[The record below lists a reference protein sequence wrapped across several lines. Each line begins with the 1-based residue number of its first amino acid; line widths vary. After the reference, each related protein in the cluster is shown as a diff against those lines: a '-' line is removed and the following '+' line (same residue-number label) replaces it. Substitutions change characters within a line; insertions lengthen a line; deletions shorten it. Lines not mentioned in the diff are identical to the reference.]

1 MTEETTLKGFW
12 WTPDAPDRR
21 CFGVLTQTEKA
32 IELVCHSDRGEDD
45 VLKDTPAGTVHGKD
59 EKGRPVT
66 LLVTSRVGST
76 SPGGLETIRLHAGYV
91 LVGVHVTDKDAI
103 RVQSVVLKIQHLY
116 GWLGAT
122 GFNRQL
128 SGRLGVEG
136 VHLTIPYDSPD
147 KIRHVVREG
156 LTVTFGVDT
165 NYSATIQAQ
174 SIYEDS
180 YVYVTQKDGFTFE
193 QVWKMAAAFRALL
206 HFAALKPVYVV
217 SMTLHCCMESTC
229 DTATASQEV
238 TVWSCNFHEAETMLQ
253 WDTRWTFRYQDISG
267 RFAKC
272 FDDWLN
278 YNERYGEA
286 LDCYMSTVYHK
297 LPASIDHLCLAQ
309 ALDAYHG
316 VRFNSHKDRS
326 FQKKIADLLKLN
338 DGVML
343 GLVSD
348 IAVFAEQ
355 VLVTRNYYTHHNPK
369 CLSDGKVAQ
378 GRDLMR
384 MNEKLR
390 ILLQSCVIRDMGLPV
405 ERCAVLRHQIASEI
419 VMY

>member
-1 MTEETTLKGFW
+1 MTEDLTLKGFW

-21 CFGVLTQTEKA
+21 CFGVLSQTEKA
-32 IELVCHSDRGEDD
+32 IELVCHSDHGEQG
-45 VLKDTPAGTVHGKD
+45 VLKDIPAGTVYGKD

-76 SPGGLETIRLHAGYV
+76 RSGGLETTRLHTGYV

-103 RVQSVVLKIQHLY
+103 RIQSVVLNIQHLY

-128 SGRLGVEG
+128 SGSLDADG
-136 VHLTIPYDSPD
+136 VHLKIPYDSPD
-147 KIRHVVREG
+147 KIQHIVREG
-156 LTVTFGVDT
+156 LTVAFGVDA
-165 NYSATIQAQ
+165 NYSVTIQAQ
-174 SIYEDS
+174 SIHEES
-180 YVYVTQKDGFTFE
+180 YVCVTHKDGFTFN
-193 QVWKMAAAFRALL
+193 QAWKMATVFRSFL

-217 SMTLHCCMESTC
+217 SMRFLCHMECVC
-229 DTATASQEV
+229 DIATASQEIA
-238 TVWSCNFHEAETMLQ
+238 VWSCSFHDAETLPQ
-253 WDTRWTFRYQDISG
+253 WDTRWTFRYQDVSG
-267 RFAKC
+267 RFPEC
-272 FDDWLN
+272 FDEWLN

-286 LDCYMSTVYHK
+286 LACYMSTIYHK
-297 LPASIDHLCLAQ
+297 LPATVTCLCLTQ

-316 VRFNSHKDRS
+316 VRFESHKDQD
-326 FQKKIADLLKLN
+326 FKKKISCLLETS
-338 DGVML
+338 DVVMS

-348 IAVFAEQ
+348 ITVFAEQ
-355 VLVTRNYYTHHNPK
+355 VHATRNYYTHHNPK
-369 CLSDGKVAQ
+369 WLSEGKVAQ
-378 GRDLMR
+378 GHDLMR

-390 ILLQSCVIRDMGLPV
+390 ILLQSFVIRDMGLPV